1 MIPSDP
7 HGADPRDQLVEL
19 ARHGDSVI
27 MHDREP
33 WRIGE
38 LDENHRHSAV
48 LILFG
53 ALDAVP
59 SHYAEHTDGPG
70 RDLDVLLVQ
79 RAATLRAHPGQVAF
93 PGGRLDPPDGEPG
106 TFLDVPG
113 GRVSAPHIRA
123 ALREAHEETGVDPDG
138 VEVLGALHPVPL
150 PVSNHLVTP
159 VIGWWRSPSPVDVVD
174 HAESSL
180 VFRVPVLDLIN
191 PAHRYY
197 ATVTRGQHTYESPA
211 FDVSVADVAE
221 PITVWGF
228 TGVII
233 DRVLDWLGWS
243 VEWDRSIKRPAPRFG
258 PKA

>member
-1 MIPSDP
+1 MTTSQAQPSS
-7 HGADPRDQLVEL
+7 PREQLVEL
-19 ARHGDSVI
+19 ARHGDSVV

-33 WRIGE
+33 WRIGQ
-38 LDENHRHSAV
+38 LDENFRHSAV

-53 ALDAVP
+53 ALDSVP
-59 SHYAEHTDGPG
+59 SAYAEHAEGPG

-79 RAATLRAHPGQVAF
+79 RASTLRAHPGQVAF

-106 TFLDVPG
+106 TTLETPG
-113 GRVSAPHIRA
+113 GTVSAPHVRA

-138 VEVLGALHPVPL
+138 VEVLGALHEVPL

-197 ATVTRGQHTYESPA
+197 ATVTRGNQTYKSPA
-211 FDVSVADVAE
+211 FDVSVAGVPE
-221 PITVWGF
+221 TVTVWGF
-228 TGVII
+228 TGVVL
-233 DRVLDWLGWS
+233 DRVLEWLGWS
-243 VEWDRSIKRPAPRFG
+243 VEWDRSVKRPAPGMG
-258 PKA
+258 PKT